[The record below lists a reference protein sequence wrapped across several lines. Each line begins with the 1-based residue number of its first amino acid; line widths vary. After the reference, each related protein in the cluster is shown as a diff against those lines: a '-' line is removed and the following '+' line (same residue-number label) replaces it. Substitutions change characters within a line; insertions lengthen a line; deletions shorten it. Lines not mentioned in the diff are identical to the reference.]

1 MRRYAG
7 KPIINSVN
15 GKQESLEAVLPL
27 AKHYGCA
34 VVALT
39 LDENGIPATAEGRF
53 AIAERIVRAA
63 EAYGISRH
71 DVVIDCLVMA
81 ASTNQKEAAEILR
94 AVTLV
99 KERLGVRT
107 TLGVSNVS
115 FGLPQR
121 ELVNATFLAA
131 AFGAGLD
138 MPILNPLSQR
148 YMDVVNS
155 FRVLDAEDAQAAA
168 FIEEYATKPDP
179 YKSGTVPGARPSGA
193 GAAQSAEA
201 AGAQVPDASAAAAT
215 AAGDAAEAGDEAV
228 ASARRFIMT
237 GRKEQMEEA
246 TLGLL
251 AEREPMAIINDIFI
265 PILDLV
271 GAKFERGEFFLPQ
284 MMASAEAV
292 KAGFDTIRSHA
303 EPGAFESDKRIVL
316 ATVKGD
322 IHDIGKNIVKMLLEN
337 YGYRVIDLGRDVS
350 PEAVLDAVKT
360 YDVQLVG
367 LSALMTT
374 TVKAM
379 EETIRLL
386 RSEAPGCTVFVG
398 GAVLNP
404 EYADMIGADYYG
416 KDAAE
421 AARIAGD
428 FFGSRQ

>member
-1 MRRYAG
+1 MTGSQEAVVLEEGKPATAVIGERINPTGKPRLKEALRSGNLDYAIGEAIAQQEAGAQILDVNVGLPEIDEPTVLLDLVKKLQVATTLPLQIDSSDPIAIEEAVRRYAG

-15 GKQESLEAVLPL
+15 GKRESIETILPI

-148 YMDVVNS
+148 YMDAVNS

-168 FIEEYATKPDP
+168 FIE
-179 YKSGTVPGARPSGA
+179 
-193 GAAQSAEA
+193 
-201 AGAQVPDASAAAAT
+201 
-215 AAGDAAEAGDEAV
+215 
-228 ASARRFIMT
+228 
-237 GRKEQMEEA
+237 
-246 TLGLL
+246 
-251 AEREPMAIINDIFI
+251 
-265 PILDLV
+265 
-271 GAKFERGEFFLPQ
+271 
-284 MMASAEAV
+284 
-292 KAGFDTIRSHA
+292 
-303 EPGAFESDKRIVL
+303 
-316 ATVKGD
+316 
-322 IHDIGKNIVKMLLEN
+322 
-337 YGYRVIDLGRDVS
+337 
-350 PEAVLDAVKT
+350 
-360 YDVQLVG
+360 
-367 LSALMTT
+367 
-374 TVKAM
+374 
-379 EETIRLL
+379 
-386 RSEAPGCTVFVG
+386 
-398 GAVLNP
+398 
-404 EYADMIGADYYG
+404 
-416 KDAAE
+416 
-421 AARIAGD
+421 
-428 FFGSRQ
+428 